1 MGALRFDLRA
11 NVFWAYQE
19 ACRATGLPKRL
30 APLLEPPG
38 SGAAI
43 RCTESNLFRRKKVLR
58 LTFSARRGKTGLSF
72 CQRGREPAARTA
84 SRSPELP
91 SRRRGQLR
99 PRSKLP
105 PTMKRHSLAQRCCY
119 QARAAERAA
128 SGG

>member
-99 PRSKLP
+99 PRSKLQP
-105 PTMKRHSLAQRCCY
+105 RLKRLRDGEGCCD
-119 QARAAERAA
+119 QGAAGEAHA
-128 SGG
+128 